1 MEGRFERQ
9 NGGKEQSQSDA
20 LKAAVREGL
29 KSHPTFEAIAVDVG
43 DVHASA
49 RHEGSSESTWTAMD
63 ENLDVLS
70 GTALIEWTDS
80 ERMSGKVTVLVGSAG
95 LWT

>member
-1 MEGRFERQ
+1 MEAQLERRV
-9 NGGKEQSQSDA
+9 GGDDRSEKEA
-20 LKAAVREGL
+20 LETAIREGL
-29 KSHPTFEAIAVDVG
+29 KAHPTFEAIAVDVG

-49 RHEGSSESTWTAMD
+49 RHEGRSESTWTAMD

-80 ERMSGKVTVLVGSAG
+80 ERMSGRVTVLVGSAG